1 MGGIVGAALLR
12 HQGFNPFRLAHND
25 ASLIRMTPE
34 RLTLRAA
41 FALGALACALLLA
54 FGYFLQFVKGLEPC
68 PLCLLQRGFFYG
80 VLLVFLIGAVHGPRG
95 KSGGRTTAGGIV
107 YGVLAALVAAGG
119 AAIASRQVWLQ
130 HLPADKVPQCGPD
143 LFFMLENFPLS
154 QTLKK
159 LVSGTGECAVVDWTF
174 LGLSIAEW
182 SLACF
187 VVLALY
193 AAWLAWRSSRPAA
206 SR

>member
-1 MGGIVGAALLR
+1 
-12 HQGFNPFRLAHND
+12 
-25 ASLIRMTPE
+25 MTSK
-34 RLTLRAA
+34 RLTPRAA

-80 VLLVFLIGAVHGPRG
+80 VLLVFLLGAVHGPQG
-95 KSGGRTTAGGIV
+95 KGGIV

-143 LFFMLENFPLS
+143 LAFMLENLPLA

-159 LVSGTGECAVVDWTF
+159 LVAGTGECAVVDWTF

-182 SLACF
+182 SLAWF
-187 VVLALY
+187 VALALY
-193 AAWLAWRSSRPAA
+193 AAWLAWRSSTRAA
-206 SR
+206 SA